1 MLATLA
7 ISVLTLALL
16 AMLAGG
22 IALTVRQFAFVA
34 QAYRVQGTVVS
45 EWHYELRGR
54 QRFYRV
60 EFQLRNGQRAELRGS
75 GFRPLVGQPVPVL
88 VRERPGHGP
97 KAQIDAWEELWLVPT
112 TCLAM
117 GALGTMFM
125 AWVIVTPGI

>member
-22 IALTVRQFAFVA
+22 IALSIRQFVFVA
-34 QAYRVQGTVVS
+34 DAYRVQGTVVS
-45 EWHYELRGR
+45 EWHYKLRGN

-75 GFRPLVGQPVPVL
+75 GFRPLLGQPMPVL

-97 KAQIDAWEELWLVPT
+97 KAQIDAWEELWLIPAT
-112 TCLAM
+112 MLAM
-117 GALGTMFM
+117 GGLGTILM
-125 AWVIVTPGI
+125 AGLIFTPAR

>member
-22 IALTVRQFAFVA
+22 IAMTVRQLAFVA
-34 QAYRVQGTVVS
+34 QAYRVQGTVAS
-45 EWHYELRGR
+45 EWHYEHRGH

-75 GFRPLVGQPVPVL
+75 GFHPLVGQPVSVL
-88 VRERPGHGP
+88 VRELPGHGP
-97 KAQIDAWEELWLVPT
+97 KAQLDTWSELWLMAAT
-112 TCLAM
+112 FLAV
-117 GALGTMFM
+117 GIVGTMFM
-125 AWVIVTPGI
+125 AWVIVNAGT